1 MVDKRA
7 GIMLK
12 RIDRM
17 KISPSILS
25 ADFTRLSD
33 ELKAIEAAGADYVHV
48 DVMDGRFVPNI
59 TIGPFIADAI
69 HRATKLPLDVHLMI
83 EEPERYIDDFA
94 RAGSSII
101 TVHVEATRHLH
112 KVLQS
117 IKGHGLRAGVTLNPG
132 TAIETLVPAL
142 DDADLIL
149 VMSVN
154 PGFSGQGF
162 IPGALRRIEA
172 VRKMIDSTGRAIELE
187 VDGGIKTSN
196 IREAAAAGAD
206 VFVSGSALFSSA
218 DYSKT
223 ISEMKK
229 QAASAKAG
237 A

>member
-1 MVDKRA
+1 
-7 GIMLK
+7 
-12 RIDRM
+12 M

-25 ADFTRLSD
+25 ADFTKLTE
-33 ELKAIEAAGADYVHV
+33 ELKALEKGGADYVHV

-59 TIGPFIADAI
+59 TIGPFIVEAVK
-69 HRATKLPLDVHLMI
+69 RATTLPLDVHLMI

-117 IKGHGLRAGVTLNPG
+117 IKGHGLKAGVTLNPG
-132 TAIETLVPAL
+132 TPAVTLEPVM

-162 IPGALRRIEA
+162 IPSSLRKIEE
-172 VRKMIDSTGRAIELE
+172 VRKMIDASGRKIELE

-196 IREAAAAGAD
+196 IKAAAGAGAD
-206 VFVSGSALFSSA
+206 VFVSGSGVFSTP
-218 DYSKT
+218 DYGKT
-223 ISEMKK
+223 IAELKK
-229 QAASAKAG
+229 EANSARAR